1 MDAGQIVSSWNS
13 SKIYSINMKK
23 LFWAASFAVV
33 LASCGKGGKVTTET
47 PTDYGKGVLVINEG
61 LFTGGTGTLSFI
73 GDNADTILNNVYEL
87 ENKKP
92 LGNIGQSIAVADNQ
106 IALVVNNANKM
117 ELIDKS
123 SFRTQGTVSGLKL
136 PDEVIFTN
144 GNYYV
149 SEWVDFSGSAGSV
162 AVISKSGTILKR
174 INVGKTPS
182 KMVVG
187 SNQLMYVTNSGDSTV
202 SVIDLSTNTE
212 KYRITVGDR
221 PNSLCK
227 DASGVICVCF
237 GGVPSW
243 QGTPTAP
250 GFVRMAANNVIS
262 KKKLATG
269 VTIDHL
275 VSGGSATMG
284 YYLNNGAVHKLKLS
298 DFTGDVEIKT
308 GSFYGL
314 AVDPTNGMVWAT
326 DAGNFTAA
334 GSVSKMDSAGNVM
347 KTYAGGIIPRNFG
360 FIR

>member
-1 MDAGQIVSSWNS
+1 
-13 SKIYSINMKK
+13 MKK
-23 LFWAASFAVV
+23 IICAALLV
-33 LASCGKGGKVTTET
+33 LVASCGKGGKTTTDT

-73 GDNADTILNNVYEL
+73 GDNVDTILNNVYEL

-117 ELIDKS
+117 ELIDKA
-123 SFRTQGTVSGLKL
+123 SFRTQGTVTGLKL
-136 PDEVIFTN
+136 PDEVVYTN

-149 SEWVDFSGSAGSV
+149 SEWVDFSGSTGSV
-162 AVISKSGTILKR
+162 AVISKSGTLLKR

-212 KYRITVGDR
+212 KYRVTVGDR

-250 GFVRMAANNVIS
+250 GFARMAANNVIS
-262 KKKLATG
+262 KKKLAAG
-269 VTIDHL
+269 VTVDHL
-275 VSGGSATMG
+275 VSGNNAVMG
-284 YYLNNGAVHKLKLS
+284 YYLNNGAIHTLKLA
-298 DFTGDVEIKT
+298 DFTGDIEIKS

-314 AVDPTNGMVWAT
+314 AVDPANGKIWAT
-326 DAGNFTAA
+326 DAGNFTANGTVYKLDSA
-334 GSVSKMDSAGNVM
+334 GSVVKSYSA
-347 KTYAGGIIPRNFG
+347 GIIPRNFG